1 MPIIRLSALLAFVL
15 AGCTPVEQRSDLV
28 SSATGASMT
37 AGPGDT
43 VMDFQLSRPLPNAFG
58 QADVFGRRTSA
69 GRTVVRFIGIQNG
82 AAVFERSDLAIQSN
96 ATTMNQTPLI
106 IPQVSR
112 TTIDGSVGGSVV
124 SGTGT
129 TTSYSVVGPR
139 PTQQVVSEARPI
151 TITLAAG
158 QKAPIQGKTLQ
169 VLQVSAQS
177 VTYSVR

>member
-1 MPIIRLSALLAFVL
+1 MPLIFLPALLLIVL
-15 AGCTPVEQRSDLV
+15 TGCTPVEQRSDLV
-28 SSATGASMT
+28 SGATGSVMT

-58 QADVFGRRTSA
+58 QADIFGRRTSA
-69 GRTVVRFIGIQNG
+69 GRTVVRFIGVQNG
-82 AAVFERSDLAIQSN
+82 AAVFERSDIAIQSN

-112 TTIDGSVGGSVV
+112 TMVDGTVGGRHV
-124 SGTGT
+124 SGTET
-129 TTSYSVVGPR
+129 TTSYSVIGPR

-158 QKAPIQGKTLQ
+158 QSAPIQGKTLQ
-169 VLQVSAQS
+169 VIQVSAQS